1 MITINTAKI
10 PETEYSSEI
19 LHTRKYQLKT
29 PKCWLF
35 MTLDE
40 VYQDIENKHAQ
51 FLKMEKNAEIRNI
64 KNFPRQFR

>member
-1 MITINTAKI
+1 MITINTTKI

-29 PKCWLF
+29 PKYWLF

-40 VYQDIENKHAQ
+40 VYQDIENKYQ
-51 FLKMEKNAEIRNI
+51 SLLKKEQRDEAKGIRNFY
-64 KNFPRQFR
+64 K